1 MKKTKI
7 KLTKEQQTK
16 IMYFF
21 MKTSIPRMLK
31 NNNSSKGKNN
41 D

>member
-7 KLTKEQQTK
+7 KLSKEQQTK
-16 IMYFF
+16 IINFF
-21 MKTSIPRMLK
+21 IKTSIPRMLK
-31 NNNSSKGKNN
+31 NNKKSKENNN